1 VKPPKEGCV
10 TNITLLFCI
19 FWIQLNENI
28 VYLCALLLKMNIL
41 DVKFERGVNISF

>member
-1 VKPPKEGCV
+1 MSVKPPKEGCV

-28 VYLCALLLKMNIL
+28 VYLCAVLLKNEYFGCK
-41 DVKFERGVNISF
+41 V